1 MKNETAMQELFNAL
15 ASMGLF
21 TINQSVIDTYLK
33 KEKDQI
39 VQSVDFA
46 LSHNGVSRIT
56 AVMISDFDNED
67 TTCGEHYYNYKY
79 GKK

>member
-21 TINQSVIDTYLK
+21 TIKQSVIDTYLK

-39 VQSVDFA
+39 A
-46 LSHNGVSRIT
+46 E
-56 AVMISDFDNED
+56 AVND
-67 TTCGEHYYNYKY
+67 TIGRTSGELYYNYKY
-79 GKK
+79 GKLKSNA

>member
-21 TINQSVIDTYLK
+21 TMNQSIIDAYLK

-39 VQSVDFA
+39 AEAVNESI
-46 LSHNGVSRIT
+46 GRT
-56 AVMISDFDNED
+56 A
-67 TTCGEHYYNYKY
+67 GELYYNYKY
-79 GKK
+79 EKI